1 MPNDFHLLDDLVECP
16 VCGFEADCAD
26 CIGET
31 DLSDLDLFDN

>member
-1 MPNDFHLLDDLVECP
+1 MNDDLLADFDECP

-31 DLSDLDLFDN
+31 DLSDLDLL

>member
-1 MPNDFHLLDDLVECP
+1 MLNDLLDDLVECP

-31 DLSDLDLFDN
+31 DLSDLVDLVD